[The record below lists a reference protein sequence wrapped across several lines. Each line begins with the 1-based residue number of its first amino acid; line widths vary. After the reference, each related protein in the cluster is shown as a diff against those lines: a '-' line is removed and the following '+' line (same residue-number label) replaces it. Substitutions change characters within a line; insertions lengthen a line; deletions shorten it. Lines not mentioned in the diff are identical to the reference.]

1 VILDGESTPVMLVDR
16 QVDPVKGTLL
26 HADFKRIDLTKRLR
40 VSIPVHTTGEAA
52 GVKVQGGLLEVITR
66 MIEIECLPD
75 EIPEGFTVDVTE
87 LMIGQAKRA
96 SDVALSGS
104 MKLVSAPETV
114 IAHSVAMRAEEV
126 VEPTAAEAA
135 AAAVTTGGRRNPGR
149 ARGHQEGQEGRG
161 SARRGKGQE
170 ACRGK
175 GQKEVGRHPGE
186 ARTNPERHGH
196 MFLVAGLGNPG
207 EEYALTPHNLGFLTV
222 DRLAE
227 RHGIRVTRKDSKAL
241 AGVGD
246 IDGQPVMLAK
256 PQTYM
261 NLSGASLGPLME
273 KHCIGPERLV
283 VVYDELDLGW
293 KALRIKPKGSAAGH
307 KGMKSVISSLGT
319 SEIVRVRLGIYP
331 GHPVKDGA
339 EFVLAPFKR
348 SQIEELDEFTGYAA
362 DAVRAIIAE
371 GVEMAMTKFN
381 RRAPGLNREEE

>member
-1 VILDGESTPVMLVDR
+1 
-16 QVDPVKGTLL
+16 
-26 HADFKRIDLTKRLR
+26 
-40 VSIPVHTTGEAA
+40 
-52 GVKVQGGLLEVITR
+52 
-66 MIEIECLPD
+66 
-75 EIPEGFTVDVTE
+75 
-87 LMIGQAKRA
+87 
-96 SDVALSGS
+96 
-104 MKLVSAPETV
+104 
-114 IAHSVAMRAEEV
+114 
-126 VEPTAAEAA
+126 
-135 AAAVTTGGRRNPGR
+135 
-149 ARGHQEGQEGRG
+149 
-161 SARRGKGQE
+161 
-170 ACRGK
+170 
-175 GQKEVGRHPGE
+175 
-186 ARTNPERHGH
+186 

-261 NLSGASLGPLME
+261 NLSGASLAPLME
-273 KHCIGPERLV
+273 KHSIGPERLV

-307 KGMKSVISSLGT
+307 KGMKSVIASLDT